1 MGMAKSRGSLPP
13 PKPHDPR
20 KCFDVPG
27 IDPKE
32 IEFAEVP
39 IELKPQDS
47 LNAEAYVARSTSD
60 LGTMSEDDK
69 QNASVLA
76 YMEGSAITCTFYT
89 QLTSD
94 SYGRSTYNTYS
105 ESIDQVHQR
114 YRKIIN
120 FQMKL
125 KDEVKYSYDQ
135 EATKST
141 VEGEAVLYPFFCPYK
156 GDMFIYQTNTNKLG
170 LFKIT
175 EPPTRLAISNST
187 CHEIKFILIT
197 WVTDDVLARLES
209 YVDDVVY
216 FDLDSFLASG
226 GAFLTADEKK
236 LTDDVEKAIAV
247 LTHHYVA
254 DYFERKVYHTF
265 IENACLYD
273 PYVVEFCLTLFDL
286 EDLPEYPVQLKPDP
300 ACWKESFWYML
311 LDPDYTPEEIVI
323 WRAVKLNN
331 AINYRTTTINALANR
346 CFIQLDR
353 RVHGTHAY
361 PPFVLP
367 KKFDE
372 EDVTVPMQVRLY
384 LSERKIYPN
393 ALLALANE
401 MLTVRRVA
409 GFYYIPI
416 VIFLLKLLLKGL
428 KDNNANIIYHPAD
441 EDDNKNKDQ
450 CCGDCSDCIFACNP
464 PHIKMMP
471 RCPGHRM
478 HSCSFDANCNV
489 MYLPP
494 CGGCKSDPEPYP
506 YMYSPDS
513 AYDGC
518 APIGQEVPKPR
529 GGRGVKYA
537 TLDRIPPKKIP
548 PFGPGPT
555 PIPCPHPPLP
565 PPPQYVEWEDILNR
579 PDTYPPDPHK
589 HTPDDLIGN
598 FSGVNSIQIIRPP
611 CEATLFLKL
620 EFFNDKAMT
629 DLFWTIDGRTEEG
642 AKVMSIDN
650 GEGVFVDV
658 TEEGIGPEFDN
669 RILSVNTGAV
679 QLNGMVYVRW
689 TWYASEDEVVAT
701 SVFTYPS
708 ATPGDPGAMGIFWQD
723 N

>member
-1 MGMAKSRGSLPP
+1 MGMSKSRGSLPP
-13 PKPHDPR
+13 PEPHNPKR
-20 KCFDVPG
+20 CFDVPG
-27 IDPKE
+27 INPKE
-32 IEFAEVP
+32 IDFAEVP
-39 IELKPQDS
+39 VELKPQDQ
-47 LNAEAYVARSTSD
+47 LNAEAYVARSASD
-60 LGTMSEDDK
+60 LGTISEDDK

-76 YMEGSAITCTFYT
+76 YIEGSTITCTFYT

-105 ESIDQVHQR
+105 ETIDQVHQH

-125 KDEVKYSYDQ
+125 KDSVQYNYNN
-135 EATKST
+135 EATQSS
-141 VEGEAVLYPFFCPYK
+141 VEGEAILYPFFCPYK

-175 EPPTRLAISNST
+175 EAPTRLAISNST
-187 CHEIKFILIT
+187 CHEIKFILVT
-197 WVTDDVLARLES
+197 WVTDAILKQLDS
-209 YVDDVVY
+209 YVDDIVY
-216 FDLDSFLASG
+216 FNLDSFLASG
-226 GAFLTADEKK
+226 GAFLTSDEHAMMG
-236 LTDDVEKAIAV
+236 DVEKAIAV
-247 LTHHYVA
+247 LTHRYVA

-300 ACWKESFWYML
+300 PCWKESFWHML
-311 LDPDYTPEEIVI
+311 LDPDYTPEELVI

-346 CFIQLDR
+346 CFIQLDK

-372 EDVTVPMQVRLY
+372 ADVTVPMQVRLY
-384 LSERKIYPN
+384 LNERKIYPN

-401 MLTVRRVA
+401 MLTVRRIA
-409 GFYYIPI
+409 GFYFIPI
-416 VIFLLKLLLKGL
+416 VIFLLKLLYKAL
-428 KDNNANIIYHPAD
+428 KDNNANIIYHPTD
-441 EDDNKNKDQ
+441 EDKEDDKG

-464 PHIKMMP
+464 PHLKYMP
-471 RCPGHRM
+471 RCPGHRY
-478 HSCSFDANCNV
+478 HQCSFDGDCNV
-489 MYLPP
+489 MYVPP
-494 CGGCKSDPEPYP
+494 CGGCRTDAEPYP
-506 YMYSPDS
+506 YLYNPDT
-513 AYDGC
+513 
-518 APIGQEVPKPR
+518 PISCLPPPPRPDKPVPPK
-529 GGRGVKYA
+529 GKGIKFD
-537 TLDRIPPKKIP
+537 TLEQYPPKKIP
-548 PFGPGPT
+548 AFGPGPT
-555 PIPCPHPPLP
+555 PIPCPHPPIP
-565 PPPQYVEWEDILNR
+565 RPPQYVEWEEILNK

-598 FSGVNSIQIIRPP
+598 FSGINSIQIIRPP
-611 CEATLFLKL
+611 CEAKLFLVL

-629 DLFWTIDGRTEEG
+629 DRFYTIDGRTEEG
-642 AKVMSIDN
+642 AKTMSIDN

-658 TEEGIGPEFDN
+658 TEEGLGSEFDN

-679 QLNGMVYVRW
+679 EFNGMVYVRW
-689 TWYASEDEVVAT
+689 TWYGSDSEVVAT